1 MMKALVE
8 KQGGK
13 ERAKYGDGLIK
24 EFSYQMTKVYGQG
37 YNERSLRNMRQFY
50 LNFLIWSAVRAEFN
64 RSIFKYMILQFN
76 ASS

>member
-8 KQGGK
+8 KQEGK

-37 YNERSLRNMRQFY
+37 YNERSLRNMCQFY
-50 LNFLIWSAVRAEFN
+50 LIFPIWSAVRAEFN
-64 RSIFKYMILQFN
+64 RTIFKYRILQSN
-76 ASS
+76 VPS